1 MKFLAGKHRTFRY
14 IDTLCFIRRH
24 LDEIFLTWNE
34 SQEELDRFI
43 HRMNVKNSLIQ
54 VQSTIGTQI
63 DYLEAHIRFLCDD
76 NDHEMELE
84 TQVNHESKAEPYALP
99 YIYDHPPDR
108 YSTLIRA
115 AMIRAAR
122 CCSDIYEFQQE
133 WQYIELSFAINNFPT
148 GFINEHITVFFL
160 EFNMEEFDHTMYDKE
175 TYEELRE
182 NVIQYEQKCL
192 QRKMER
198 QEQAQEYNLQYVS
211 LSTKRPCFA
220 HLKRYSH
227 RHRKRSHGNHS
238 KLYFDIVGRPRYPA
252 NTK

>member
-1 MKFLAGKHRTFRY
+1 MKFLAGKTLTFRY
-14 IDTLCFIRRH
+14 IDALRFIHRH
-24 LDEIFLTWNE
+24 FDEIFLTWNE

-43 HRMNVKNSLIQ
+43 HRMNVKNSSIQ
-54 VQSTIGTQI
+54 VQSTIGTEI

-76 NDHEMELE
+76 TDPEMELE
-84 TQVNHESKAEPYALP
+84 TGVNHESKVEPYALP
-99 YIYDHPPDR
+99 YVHDHPPHR

-133 WQYIELSFAINNFPT
+133 RHHIELSFTINNFPI
-148 GFINEHITVFFL
+148 GFINEHITAFFL
-160 EFNMEEFDHTMYDKE
+160 EFDMEEFDHTMYDQD
-175 TYEELRE
+175 TFEELRE
-182 NVIQYEQKCL
+182 KVIQYEQKCL

-198 QEQAQEYNLQYVS
+198 QEQAREYNIQYVS

-227 RHRKRSHGNHS
+227 RHRKFFHGNHS
-238 KLYFDIVGRPRYPA
+238 KLYFEIIGRPRYPP